1 MKKIGWVFSLLILMS
16 APAFGQ
22 DGGDVAGTLFRHVLD
37 GNILELF
44 PFLPP
49 VQLARGFTV
58 DLLMLVLAAVLVLLL
73 FLVAFRRPSAKPAGL
88 AVLLETLVLF
98 VRNDIVVPIMGRER
112 GDRWLPF
119 FTTLFLFLLVTNLLG
134 LVPAFKTATGNLTVT
149 SALALM
155 VMVLI
160 FAVGIRRVGIGKFF
174 RNLYP
179 QGTPL
184 PIGLF
189 VALLE
194 FVGLIIRSV
203 VLSLRI
209 FANMFAGHLAI
220 LSFLVLMFVL
230 NPLFGV
236 ISLPFS
242 IFTYALEVLVAV
254 IQALVFTLLSCIFIT
269 LSSTAHEESTREP
282 PITDSDKE
290 D

>member
-1 MKKIGWVFSLLILMS
+1 MKKTGGTLALLLLMS
-16 APAFGQ
+16 ASAFAQ
-22 DGGDVAGTLFRHVLD
+22 AGGDVAGTLFNHILD
-37 GNILELF
+37 GNTLELF
-44 PFLPP
+44 PFLPAVHLP
-49 VQLARGFTV
+49 RGFTV
-58 DLLMLVLAAVLVLLL
+58 DLLMLILAAALVLGL
-73 FLVAFRRPSAKPAGL
+73 FLAALRRRSAKPAGL
-88 AVLLETLVLF
+88 AVALEMLVLF
-98 VRNDIVVPIMGRER
+98 VRNDIVAPIMGRER

-119 FTTLFLFLLVTNLLG
+119 FTTLFLFLLATNLLG
-134 LVPAFKTATGNLTVT
+134 LIPAFKTATGNLTVT
-149 SALALM
+149 SALAAM

-160 FAVGIRRVGIGKFF
+160 FGVGIRTVGFGKFF

-179 QGTPL
+179 EGTPL

-242 IFTYALEVLVAV
+242 VFTYALEVLVAV

-269 LSSTAHEESTREP
+269 LASTAHEESTHETP
-282 PITDSDKE
+282 SVEGDKE
-290 D
+290 H

>member
-1 MKKIGWVFSLLILMS
+1 MKKSGWVFSLLLLMS
-16 APAFGQ
+16 AHAFGQ
-22 DGGDVAGTLFRHVLD
+22 DGGDVAGTLFRHILD
-37 GNILELF
+37 GNTIELF

-49 VQLARGFTV
+49 VQLARGITV
-58 DLLMLVLAAVLVLLL
+58 DMLMLVLAAVLVLVL
-73 FLVAFRRPSAKPAGL
+73 FLAALRRPSAKPGGL

-119 FTTLFLFLLVTNLLG
+119 FTTLFLFLLTTNLLG
-134 LVPAFKTATGNLTVT
+134 LIPAFKTPTGNITVT

-160 FAVGIRRVGIGKFF
+160 FGVGIRKVGLGGFF

-179 QGTPL
+179 EGTPL

-194 FVGLIIRSV
+194 FIGLIIRSV

-230 NPLFGV
+230 NPVFGV
-236 ISLPFS
+236 ISVPFS
-242 IFTYALEVLVAV
+242 IFTYTLEVLVAV
-254 IQALVFTLLSCIFIT
+254 IQALVFTLLSCLFIT
-269 LSSTAHEESTREP
+269 LSSTAHEDSTHEP
-282 PITDSDKE
+282 PTTEGDKE
-290 D
+290 H

>member
-1 MKKIGWVFSLLILMS
+1 MKKTGWVLSLLLLMS
-16 APAFGQ
+16 APAFAQ

-37 GNILELF
+37 GNTLELL

-49 VQLARGFTV
+49 VHLARGFTV
-58 DLLMLVLAAVLVLLL
+58 DLLMLILAAVLVLVL
-73 FLVAFRRPSAKPAGL
+73 FLAAFRRPSAKPGGL
-88 AVLLETLVLF
+88 VVLFETLVLF

-119 FTTLFLFLLVTNLLG
+119 FTTLFLFLLATNLLG
-134 LVPAFKTATGNLTVT
+134 LIPAFKTATGNLTVT

-160 FAVGIRRVGIGKFF
+160 FAVGIRTMGFGKFF

-179 QGTPL
+179 EGTPL

-242 IFTYALEVLVAV
+242 IFTYTLEVLVAV

-269 LSSTAHEESTREP
+269 LSSTAHEESAHEP
-282 PITDSDKE
+282 PIIEGDKE
-290 D
+290 H